1 MLIGPLTQ
9 RQAAHMRV
17 AEELDAV
24 TERMLAAARL
34 PVRLGLA
41 WSVADC
47 LRAYMSVRLQ
57 RADNPMPLTDMER
70 VYVHSTKLT
79 LSLELS
85 RLDLDGDEMLAQ
97 MATAAIESM
106 FNTEEQHDT

>member
-70 VYVHSTKLT
+70 VYVHETKLT

-85 RLDLDGDEMLAQ
+85 RLNLDGDGVLAQ
-97 MATAAIESM
+97 MAIVALESM
-106 FNTEEQHDT
+106 SDTGEQQ